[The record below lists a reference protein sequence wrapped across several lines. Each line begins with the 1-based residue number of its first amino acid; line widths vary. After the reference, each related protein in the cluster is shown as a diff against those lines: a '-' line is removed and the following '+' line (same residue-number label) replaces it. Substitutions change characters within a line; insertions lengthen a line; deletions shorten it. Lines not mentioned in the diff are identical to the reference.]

1 MADVS
6 SKSES
11 LVGQGDSPRFC
22 RRLDIE
28 AIRICLDDAATSF
41 HGPAWRVWLSRCWR
55 RLGRLRFDDLLLVG
69 HMMLLRPLQRA
80 LLPAASGEI
89 LA

>member
-1 MADVS
+1 M
-6 SKSES
+6 
-11 LVGQGDSPRFC
+11 
-22 RRLDIE
+22 
-28 AIRICLDDAATSF
+28 RICLDDSARSF
-41 HGPAWRVWLSRCWR
+41 YGSAWRVWLSRYWR

-69 HMMLLRPLQRA
+69 QMMLLRPLQRA